1 MSLTEISLIFTA
13 YITKHVILTEYFTGE
28 LSIAKP
34 LSNNRE
40 RSKMLSR
47 IAVNIARLLSASCV
61 SSYIPLAK
69 RGGK

>member
-1 MSLTEISLIFTA
+1 MSLTEILLIFTA

-47 IAVNIARLLSASCV
+47 IALSILPV
-61 SSYIPLAK
+61 SSVQAVSAHIFH
-69 RGGK
+69 

>member
-1 MSLTEISLIFTA
+1 MSLTEILLIFTA

-47 IAVNIARLLSASCV
+47 IAVNIARLSASCV

-69 RGGK
+69 RAGK